1 MSAFDW
7 RGTGPS
13 LVVQCPG
20 KSKVDCPN
28 WHGLMI
34 SPSWLSRLKRVWK
47 WDMCSGFAG
56 DEDIVQTDEDK
67 RQVRHCSL
75 VKPMVVTTWA
85 PPATG
90 LWDNVEG

>member
-1 MSAFDW
+1 
-7 RGTGPS
+7 
-13 LVVQCPG
+13 
-20 KSKVDCPN
+20 
-28 WHGLMI
+28 
-34 SPSWLSRLKRVWK
+34 
-47 WDMCSGFAG
+47 MCSGFAG